1 MVRRLFAIILSALA
15 LYISQNIYLSAIVTA
30 CALYNLYY
38 VIRHVLYKVKTR
50 KAVSMDK
57 EMLFCYSQFI
67 LSIVAFVI
75 SVSCAL
81 NNPVWLI
88 LSFVAIVINIY
99 FMRYLLM
106 KKRKELMKMQKGIE
120 RGLKKW
126 VLNSIYRV

>member
-1 MVRRLFAIILSALA
+1 MVRRLFAVILSALA
-15 LYISQNIYLSAIVTA
+15 LYISQNIYLSAIVTV

-38 VIRHVLYKVKTR
+38 IVRHALLKVKTM
-50 KAVSMDK
+50 KPISMDK

-88 LSFVAIVINIY
+88 LSFVAIIINIY
-99 FMRYLLM
+99 FVRYLLT
-106 KKRKELMKMQKGIE
+106 KKRKELMRMQKGIE
-120 RGLKKW
+120 RGVKKW